1 MRHAIPFDKNWKEI
15 VTYLASDFIA
25 FFIPDLYRIIDFS
38 VEFEHLEQD
47 FFSVLEQNDQ
57 QHQRKKTTDKLI
69 KVKLLDDTT
78 HYLFIHIEF
87 QGEKG
92 QNIAERMYRY
102 YRRIEEKHG
111 NAITALVI
119 YTAHTVPKQHNEYV
133 CEYFGSGIRYK
144 FNTYQ
149 VRKQSE
155 ATLLASDN
163 PFALVVLENLCVINT
178 KGDAQRRFEY
188 KKHLL
193 ELAERANYTREQ
205 AMFLHFFVLE
215 LMILPEDLED
225 EIRKQNSH
233 HLNINPMKHTKN
245 SHRILDRVI
254 QHEFG
259 VSMFQAMKETRTAQK
274 EARTAQK
281 EAEAAHRK
289 VELAEKKARQE
300 VLAAEKRA
308 KEAEIA
314 REKAELA
321 EKRAKEADQKAKEQA
336 DETLK
341 NTIIRSYQK
350 LGLSIPQ
357 IVELTEQTID
367 KVESVLVSAKLIEK

>member
-1 MRHAIPFDKNWKEI
+1 M
-15 VTYLASDFIA
+15 
-25 FFIPDLYRIIDFS
+25 
-38 VEFEHLEQD
+38 
-47 FFSVLEQNDQ
+47 
-57 QHQRKKTTDKLI
+57 
-69 KVKLLDDTT
+69 
-78 HYLFIHIEF
+78 
-87 QGEKG
+87 
-92 QNIAERMYRY
+92 
-102 YRRIEEKHG
+102 
-111 NAITALVI
+111 
-119 YTAHTVPKQHNEYV
+119 
-133 CEYFGSGIRYK
+133 
-144 FNTYQ
+144 
-149 VRKQSE
+149 
-155 ATLLASDN
+155 LASDN
-163 PFALVVLENLCVINT
+163 PFALVVLANLCVINT

-308 KEAEIA
+308 KEAD
-314 REKAELA
+314 RE
-321 EKRAKEADQKAKEQA
+321 AKEQA